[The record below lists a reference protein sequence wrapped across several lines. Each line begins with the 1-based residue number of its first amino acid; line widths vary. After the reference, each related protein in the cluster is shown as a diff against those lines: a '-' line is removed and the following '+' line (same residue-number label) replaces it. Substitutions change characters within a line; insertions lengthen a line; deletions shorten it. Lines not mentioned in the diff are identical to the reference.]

1 MMVETVMARSVRIIC
16 AGGLALGMSAAMA
29 QQATEDVVA
38 RVEITGS
45 SIKRIAKE
53 GLLPV
58 QTLSRADIE
67 QSGVQNVADLVA
79 QLPSMQGFITS
90 SASVNGGGGGVQT
103 ASIHAIGTQYTLVL
117 LNGRRMARTAPAAP
131 STWPASRCRPLSALR
146 S

>member
-16 AGGLALGMSAAMA
+16 AGGLALGMHAAAMA
-29 QQATEDVVA
+29 QQADADVVA

-53 GLLPV
+53 GSLPV

-117 LNGRRMARTAPAAP
+117 LNGRRMPWC
-131 STWPASRCRPLSALR
+131 SH
-146 S
+146 